1 MVDVSLFILMLQIY
15 DNVIKPQNFSKGFFK
30 KKRAAPLLGS
40 GGSGKNPK
48 I

>member
-1 MVDVSLFILMLQIY
+1 MVDVSSFILILQIY
-15 DNVIKPQNFSKGFFK
+15 DNVIKPQNFSKEFFK

>member
-1 MVDVSLFILMLQIY
+1 MVDVSLFILILQIY
-15 DNVIKPQNFSKGFFK
+15 DNVIKPQNFSKEFFQ
-30 KKRAAPLLGS
+30 KKRAALLLGS